1 MTTFQGLFQGANVPD
16 LLRLVM
22 KEDADNDLRLTEEV
36 SNDPPRANR
45 SNRRATLDIRA
56 LNVNSV
62 GDKDTP
68 DLGDVEPFLTHVTK
82 DFVDNDF
89 DSRVDIIHEAITEI
103 ELNASPGAPPE
114 DRRFSVANH
123 PGVKVDLDRWI
134 TEVRRVMAERDA
146 YKQQVSHLTDIA
158 QTAEDNLAWFHRD
171 HTRRLAECEE
181 DHARQLAECDD
192 EWGRRVEEL
201 TDQTSQMAAEI
212 MDLKNR
218 EISLHRRL
226 MDADNTESAPGQG
239 GAKKAERVLAV
250 RPTREGTIDTV
261 TSTSTTTKRSAKM
274 PDPPMFEG
282 SEGNIDFEDW
292 LIRITSIL
300 QANADHWPTDSA
312 RLTYVLTPFGP
323 PYRSLPRPQ

>member
-1 MTTFQGLFQGANVPD
+1 MRASTPKQTSPD
-16 LLRLVM
+16 PSLLTPPHTRRMPRECRAPVLGTGTRASTKGSM
-22 KEDADNDLRLTEEV
+22 AAASRILEEEV

-134 TEVRRVMAERDA
+134 SVIFRGGSGRSV
-146 YKQQVSHLTDIA
+146 QL
-158 QTAEDNLAWFHRD
+158 NL
-171 HTRRLAECEE
+171 
-181 DHARQLAECDD
+181 
-192 EWGRRVEEL
+192 
-201 TDQTSQMAAEI
+201 
-212 MDLKNR
+212 
-218 EISLHRRL
+218 
-226 MDADNTESAPGQG
+226 
-239 GAKKAERVLAV
+239 
-250 RPTREGTIDTV
+250 
-261 TSTSTTTKRSAKM
+261 
-274 PDPPMFEG
+274 
-282 SEGNIDFEDW
+282 
-292 LIRITSIL
+292 
-300 QANADHWPTDSA
+300 
-312 RLTYVLTPFGP
+312 
-323 PYRSLPRPQ
+323 